1 MDVLYRIILFSAA
14 VNNAWERRVCTP
26 HLRSS
31 LCPEPCWRPLL
42 DILTCQECG
51 SASEPPN
58 YWPLLHEFPS
68 ALLPLSLPPS
78 SLMHPVVFLFL
89 VCALTVLLPLFCL
102 CHVSLLLLFS
112 PPPPPHPLS
121 CPPLILVYRRSDA
134 PSAGSRPTDW
144 LILSHLSL
152 WMTHYCLRMIYSTH
166 TQRSTVILT
175 SSGVDEKL
183 VSKGSVKHANLRERK
198 SCSYIRGL
206 HLTHLS
212 LEA

>member
-1 MDVLYRIILFSAA
+1 MH
-14 VNNAWERRVCTP
+14 ERG
-26 HLRSS
+26 
-31 LCPEPCWRPLL
+31 E
-42 DILTCQECG
+42 
-51 SASEPPN
+51 
-58 YWPLLHEFPS
+58 S
-68 ALLPLSLPPS
+68 ALLISGALCALNPAGGHYSISSHVRNVDRLLNPPITDHCFMNSPLLSSLPPS

-112 PPPPPHPLS
+112 PPPPPPHPLFV
-121 CPPLILVYRRSDA
+121 PPALLSSWFTVA
-134 PSAGSRPTDW
+134 PRLLQQVPDRLTDSSSVIFHFEW
-144 LILSHLSL
+144 LIIVSAWFTALTLREAL
-152 WMTHYCLRMIYSTH
+152 WYLQAAALM
-166 TQRSTVILT
+166 RSC
-175 SSGVDEKL
+175 

>member
-112 PPPPPHPLS
+112 PPPPPPHPLFV
-121 CPPLILVYRRSDA
+121 PPALLSSWFTVA
-134 PSAGSRPTDW
+134 PRLLQQVPDRLTDSSSVIFHFEW
-144 LILSHLSL
+144 LIIVSA
-152 WMTHYCLRMIYSTH
+152 WFTA
-166 TQRSTVILT
+166 LT
-175 SSGVDEKL
+175 
-183 VSKGSVKHANLRERK
+183 LREALWYLQAAALMRSWWAK
-198 SCSYIRGL
+198 GALNMQIWENGRAAV
-206 HLTHLS
+206 T
-212 LEA
+212 LEDYT